1 MKTPCPIQES
11 VQGHQVPN
19 FHLFLESTSV
29 PRIGMSMEQA
39 LKCTTHILKTLCD
52 STATSGYRIRRL
64 FVVQGTSL
72 LDETYHQ
79 QLAGVSCQQ
88 ALLQGSSPWLGKA
101 NATTVFGLARRE
113 LVPAVDNHFPKQPD
127 LAWQPLS
134 SLSGARMIK
143 KTNRDSFTP
152 GHRNKQTRARL
163 SSVKERVFDYTTPLS
178 CLKLLLCWGEHT
190 KLLPPPI
197 GTETRHSRPR
207 RNPP

>member
-1 MKTPCPIQES
+1 
-11 VQGHQVPN
+11 
-19 FHLFLESTSV
+19 
-29 PRIGMSMEQA
+29 MSMEQA

-101 NATTVFGLARRE
+101 NAATVFGLARLE

-127 LAWQPLS
+127 LAWQPLGLTS
-134 SLSGARMIK
+134 FVAEWGSHDKEDQQGQLHSWPSQQTNSC
-143 KTNRDSFTP
+143 KT
-152 GHRNKQTRARL
+152 KQCERKGFRL
-163 SSVKERVFDYTTPLS
+163 HHSVVLLEASSVLGRAHQTSATS
-178 CLKLLLCWGEHT
+178 N
-190 KLLPPPI
+190 
-197 GTETRHSRPR
+197 RH
-207 RNPP
+207 

>member
-101 NATTVFGLARRE
+101 NAATVFGLARLE

-127 LAWQPLS
+127 LA
-134 SLSGARMIK
+134 
-143 KTNRDSFTP
+143 
-152 GHRNKQTRARL
+152 QTRARL